1 MLPLGLLGLALLS
14 GFAGYQYSKAKN
26 NNNNN
31 NTATPSNTNNNNS
44 NSSDSNKAKNVYNYY
59 GVDDGEYGNA
69 LFNSQKKKRSLFQDD
84 NTQVTNTRRFV

>member
-31 NTATPSNTNNNNS
+31 SSSNTNTTS
-44 NSSDSNKAKNVYNYY
+44 NSSSSDDSSKAKNVYNYY
-59 GVDDGEYGNA
+59 GINDGEYGDA
-69 LFNSQKKKRSLFQDD
+69 LFNSQKKKRNLFQDN